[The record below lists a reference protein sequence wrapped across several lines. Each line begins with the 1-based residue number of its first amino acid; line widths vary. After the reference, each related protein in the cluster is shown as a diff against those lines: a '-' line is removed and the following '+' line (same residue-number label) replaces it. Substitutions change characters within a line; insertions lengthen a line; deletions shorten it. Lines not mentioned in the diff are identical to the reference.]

1 MIIYKAPIKIAIFF
15 ISFCFFTFA
24 HADSDSGLCADRISE
39 MKTNL
44 NLTAEQ
50 EGKIK
55 SIKENLVK
63 DQMSNWKQ
71 LDDLNK
77 KLREQAQSN
86 QVDDAKL
93 TQLSDEA
100 GQLIS
105 QTIKAKTKAENQI
118 FMTLNDEQKSKY
130 KEFINKRED
139 KIKEI
144 FKQCH

>member
-1 MIIYKAPIKIAIFF
+1 
-15 ISFCFFTFA
+15 
-24 HADSDSGLCADRISE
+24 
-39 MKTNL
+39 
-44 NLTAEQ
+44 
-50 EGKIK
+50 
-55 SIKENLVK
+55 
-63 DQMSNWKQ
+63 MSNWKQ